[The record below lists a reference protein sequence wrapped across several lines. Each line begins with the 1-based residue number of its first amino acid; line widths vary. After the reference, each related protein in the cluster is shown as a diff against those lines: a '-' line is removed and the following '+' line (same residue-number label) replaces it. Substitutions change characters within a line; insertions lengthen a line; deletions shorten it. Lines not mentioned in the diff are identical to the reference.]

1 MMAATNSARS
11 LSSSSRELNFIANW
25 NLGSIIS
32 LNGRRKLF
40 RNSLVMK
47 PLPYATSRP
56 SLFMH
61 DANMAKSAS
70 WTPYFNNVTCWRT
83 DCIQCLYNVHI
94 WRSGWQIIFMKL
106 KQFTGCG
113 ALTWSF
119 KSRFEKPGTDLA
131 NSVSSVTVST
141 EVHWQQWNIRTSAS
155 LFSSPPEE
163 PTILAT
169 KVCSANCS
177 VSMSWITKGYKTMRM
192 KHRDQIKNKLYS
204 SLCQGGKWALYN
216 CNQ

>member
-56 SLFMH
+56 SLFMY

-70 WTPYFNNVTCWRT
+70 WTPYFNNVTCRRKQAAFNKDVHACLKVFTSMKRAYRT
-83 DCIQCLYNVHI
+83 
-94 WRSGWQIIFMKL
+94 WRSFL
-106 KQFTGCG
+106 

-155 LFSSPPEE
+155 LFSRAPEE

-169 KVCSANCS
+169 RVCSANCS
-177 VSMSWITKGYKTMRM
+177 VSMSWMTKGYNTMRM
-192 KHRDQIKNKLYS
+192 KHEDQIKNKL
-204 SLCQGGKWALYN
+204 LYMGRFLN
-216 CNQ
+216 GRWQHLE